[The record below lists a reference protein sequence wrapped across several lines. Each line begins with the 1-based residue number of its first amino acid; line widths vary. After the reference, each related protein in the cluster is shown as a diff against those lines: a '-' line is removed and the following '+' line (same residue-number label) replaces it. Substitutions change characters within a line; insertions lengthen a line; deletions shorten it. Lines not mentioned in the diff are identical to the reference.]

1 MEPDALTREE
11 AELRTAIWKMKVQQG
26 TGQVTDS
33 LKLEGTK
40 RDLARLMT
48 VRREREVAKTAAE
61 RS

>member
-1 MEPDALTREE
+1 
-11 AELRTAIWKMKVQQG
+11 MKVQQG